1 MDKLRLSVY
10 DLRKEREMF
19 REIGLSVICAAGLG
33 ILSQQAYAGNEANTG
48 VKQSF
53 DPQSVVFVTNRDS
66 SDITVIDMKTNTVID
81 RIDCGSCSNPHM
93 TMATMDGKRLI
104 TTGTQK
110 NYAIIIDLKT
120 METRKVRLGNAP
132 EHFMVSHDG
141 GWAYV
146 GNMEEGTVSIVD
158 LTNGKEIKRI
168 AGFYEP
174 HGFSI
179 LPDMSKVYVANLG
192 AHGIGVIDVK
202 SQALVKNIYIGSSH
216 VLASVNL
223 DSRLSEINGIVHPTL
238 TPDGRYIYAADGD
251 SNQVA
256 VIDTRTDRII
266 KNITVGENPWRAY
279 MSPDGTKAL
288 VPNNGDQT
296 VSIIDVK
303 TNKVIT
309 TFPGGEG
316 MTGVNFVNGGKKAY
330 IISQPESALYVIDME
345 KYRELKRI
353 KFGEGLMLETATT
366 TPDGKT
372 VYLVCST
379 NNSVY
384 VIDGTSD
391 NYTRIPDVGLSPWAV
406 EIIGGNSY
414 CH

>member
-1 MDKLRLSVY
+1 
-10 DLRKEREMF
+10 MF

-33 ILSQQAYAGNEANTG
+33 ILSQQAYAGNEGNTG

-66 SDITVIDMKTNTVID
+66 SDITVIDMKTNKVID
-81 RIDCGSCSNPHM
+81 RIECGISCNPHM
-93 TMATMDGKRLI
+93 TMATMDGKRLL

-110 NYAIIIDLKT
+110 NYAVIVDLKT
-120 METRKVRLGNAP
+120 REIKKVRLGIAP
-132 EHFMVSHDG
+132 EHFVISHDG
-141 GWAYV
+141 KWAYI
-146 GNMEEGTVSIVD
+146 GNMEEGAVSIVD
-158 LTNGKEIKRI
+158 LINSKEINRI
-168 AGFYEP
+168 QGFYEP
-174 HGFSI
+174 HGFSM
-179 LPDMSKVYVANLG
+179 LPDMSKVYVSNLG
-192 AHGIGVIDVK
+192 AHEIGVIDVK
-202 SQALVKNIYIGSSH
+202 SQKLIKTIYIGNANI
-216 VLASVNL
+216 LASLNL
-223 DSRLSEINGIVHPTL
+223 
-238 TPDGRYIYAADGD
+238 DGRYLYAADGD
-251 SNQVA
+251 SHQVA
-256 VIDTRTDRII
+256 VIDTRTDSVVKTIA
-266 KNITVGENPWRAY
+266 VGQNPWRAY
-279 MSPDGTKAL
+279 VSPDGTKAV

-296 VSIIDVK
+296 VSVIDVK
-303 TNKVIT
+303 SNKVIT
-309 TFPGGEG
+309 TFPGGDG

-372 VYLVCST
+372 VYLACST

-406 EIIGGNSY
+406 EIIGGSSY

>member
-1 MDKLRLSVY
+1 
-10 DLRKEREMF
+10 
-19 REIGLSVICAAGLG
+19 
-33 ILSQQAYAGNEANTG
+33 
-48 VKQSF
+48 
-53 DPQSVVFVTNRDS
+53 
-66 SDITVIDMKTNTVID
+66 
-81 RIDCGSCSNPHM
+81 
-93 TMATMDGKRLI
+93 
-104 TTGTQK
+104 
-110 NYAIIIDLKT
+110 IIDLKT

-158 LTNGKEIKRI
+158 LVNNKEVNRI
-168 AGFYEP
+168 PGFYEP

-179 LPDMSKVYVANLG
+179 LPDMSKVYVSNLG
-192 AHGIGVIDVK
+192 AHEIGVIDVK
-202 SQALVKNIYIGSSH
+202 SQKLIKTIYIGNAH
-216 VLASVNL
+216 ILASLNL
-223 DSRLSEINGIVHPTL
+223 DKRLSEINGIANPTITL
-238 TPDGRYIYAADGD
+238 DGRYLYAADGD

-256 VIDTRTDRII
+256 VIDTRTDNVVRTIP
-266 KNITVGENPWRAY
+266 VGQNPWRAY
-279 MSPDGTKAL
+279 MSPDGTKAV
-288 VPNNGDQT
+288 VPNNDDQT
-296 VSIIDVK
+296 VTVIDVK
-303 TNKVIT
+303 THKVIT

-316 MTGVNFVNGGKKAY
+316 MTGINFVNGGKKAY

-372 VYLVCST
+372 VYLACST

-384 VIDGTSD
+384 IIDGITD

>member
-1 MDKLRLSVY
+1 
-10 DLRKEREMF
+10 MF
-19 REIGLSVICAAGLG
+19 KKIGLSIICAVGLG
-33 ILSQQAYAGNEANTG
+33 ILSQQVYAGNEGNAT
-48 VKQSF
+48 VKQTF
-53 DPQSVVFVTNRDS
+53 DPLSVVFVTNRDS
-66 SDITVIDMKTNTVID
+66 SDIAVIDIKTNKIID
-81 RIDCGSCSNPHM
+81 RIECGTCCNPHM
-93 TMATMDGKRLI
+93 TMATMDGKRLL

-110 NYAIIIDLKT
+110 NYAVIVDLKT
-120 METRKVRLGNAP
+120 REIKKVHLGIAP
-132 EHFMVSHDG
+132 EHFVISHDG
-141 GWAYV
+141 KWAYI
-146 GNMEEGTVSIVD
+146 GNMEEGTVSVVD
-158 LTNGKEIKRI
+158 LINGKEINRI
-168 AGFYEP
+168 SGFNEP
-174 HGFSI
+174 HGFSM
-179 LPDMSKVYVANLG
+179 LPDMSKVYVSNLG
-192 AHGIGVIDVK
+192 AHEIGVIDVK
-202 SQALVKNIYIGSSH
+202 SQKLIKTIYIGNTH
-216 VLASVNL
+216 ILASLNL
-223 DSRLSEINGIVHPTL
+223 DKRLSEINGIVNPTL
-238 TPDGRYIYAADGD
+238 TLDGRYLYAADGD

-256 VIDTRTDRII
+256 VIDTKTDRVV
-266 KNITVGENPWRAY
+266 KTLPVGGNPWRAY
-279 MSPDGTKAL
+279 MSPDGTKAV
-288 VPNNGDQT
+288 VPNNDDQT
-296 VSIIDVK
+296 VTVIDVK
-303 TNKVIT
+303 THKVIT

-372 VYLVCST
+372 VYLACST